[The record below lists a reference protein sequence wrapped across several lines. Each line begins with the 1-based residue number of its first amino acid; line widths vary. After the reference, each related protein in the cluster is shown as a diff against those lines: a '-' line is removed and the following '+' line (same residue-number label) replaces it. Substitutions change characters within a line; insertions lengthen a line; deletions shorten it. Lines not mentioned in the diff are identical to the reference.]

1 MFHVVRPKVSLRL
14 FFSFL
19 FGFAFSARGQVPVNG
34 VVDQTIYAGSA
45 SFSVPTTAGHSYLV
59 LLDGKP
65 VLAGF
70 TNQVTQA
77 DYHELFVSRTNMT
90 TLEVTNRLV
99 RFIVDAPD
107 RGDTENGLPPWVP

>member
-1 MFHVVRPKVSLRL
+1 MFHLVRSKVSFPLLLL
-14 FFSFL
+14 FLVAS
-19 FGFAFSARGQVPVNG
+19 AFTACGQIPVNG
-34 VVDQTIYAGSA
+34 VVDQTIYTGSA
-45 SFSVPTTAGHSYLV
+45 SFNVPTTAGHSYLV

-90 TLEVTNRLV
+90 SMEVTNRLI
-99 RFIVDAPD
+99 RFIVEAPD
-107 RGDTENGLPPWVP
+107 RGDTENGLPP